1 MKTNRL
7 FFLVLSCIGL
17 SQLQAQVGIG
27 TTSPNESSVLDI
39 QSASKGVLIP
49 RLALEITTT
58 ATPVNNPE
66 NGLMVYN
73 TKDTNDV
80 VPGFYYWEDTQW
92 LKIQDKNDVS
102 IVNTTTYSGLTD
114 GDTTPVPP
122 EGEGIIVFSDP
133 HFFGWDGTKW
143 VQLD

>member
-1 MKTNRL
+1 MKNYYL
-7 FFLVLSCIGL
+7 LLPLLSIIAFNN
-17 SQLQAQVGIG
+17 LQAQIGIG
-27 TTSPNESSVLDI
+27 TSNPHESSVLEINSD
-39 QSASKGVLIP
+39 SKGILIP
-49 RLALEITTT
+49 RIALEITTS

-73 TKDTNDV
+73 TKDTNDIV
-80 VPGFYYWEDTQW
+80 AGFYYWEDTQW

-102 IVNTTTYSGLTD
+102 VVNTTTYTGLTN

-133 HFFGWDGTKW
+133 HFFGWDGTQW